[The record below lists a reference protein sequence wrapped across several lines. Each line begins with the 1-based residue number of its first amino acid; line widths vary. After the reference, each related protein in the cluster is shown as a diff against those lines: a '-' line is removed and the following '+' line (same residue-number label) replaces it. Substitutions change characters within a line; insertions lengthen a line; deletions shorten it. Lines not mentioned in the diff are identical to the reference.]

1 MASTTTPPSPRAVN
15 DPEGNPLEPSS
26 RIPTIVI
33 SPFGKVHAIVKQ
45 NAEHSSV
52 IKLINA
58 LFNLTPLA
66 NLPDEQKGLSLGK
79 SELGQN
85 YVGPADAGV
94 PDISDMLAAFDN
106 LRLLGYSAPL
116 PAEYAE
122 VQPGV
127 APSLPHDPA
136 GGCYTL
142 NIVPTDYQNGKLI
155 DPAPADFNPRPSVT
169 PGIPTS
175 GTWTP

>member
-1 MASTTTPPSPRAVN
+1 
-15 DPEGNPLEPSS
+15 
-26 RIPTIVI
+26 
-33 SPFGKVHAIVKQ
+33 
-45 NAEHSSV
+45 
-52 IKLINA
+52 
-58 LFNLTPLA
+58 
-66 NLPDEQKGLSLGK
+66 
-79 SELGQN
+79 
-85 YVGPADAGV
+85 
-94 PDISDMLAAFDN
+94 MLAAFDN

-122 VQPGV
+122 IEPNT
-127 APSLPHDPA
+127 APSLPHYPL

-142 NIVPTDYQNGKLI
+142 NIVPTDYVGGKLI